1 MDKVKTT
8 ETTNDGMSTMS
19 AGDLHA
25 GIAVVLEEF
34 GFVHMANPAGI
45 RSILDELEEARKH
58 APENA
63 AAQDAASPVQ
73 AEMLEQ
79 IKSLRQEAGLLS
91 NRLLIGNLTAV
102 RGLEE
107 AEEAFRDETNIR
119 EIQRLDD
126 KSILRMALR
135 RAALHLVSH
144 PEWTNELA
152 GRVAD
157 AIEACD
163 WSGMPIG
170 NKEILRAAVV
180 MLREGARPS
189 ADPRL
194 RIAAETLEELHGLVF
209 GAAAGDEPDVY
220 ALDYDD
226 LSALS
231 GRTRRAIACVKAIAD
246 FSGEAPS
253 LETEEKLD
261 TAIDVWEEHPDFP
274 VSDWQYQVANGDT
287 RRGYHDWVE
296 AEMEAAEIDHT
307 SGPDM

>member
-1 MDKVKTT
+1 MMDTGKAT
-8 ETTNDGMSTMS
+8 ETAT
-19 AGDLHA
+19 DLHA
-25 GIAVVLEEF
+25 GIAEVLEEF
-34 GFVHMANPAGI
+34 GYVHMANPAGI
-45 RSILDELEEARKH
+45 RSILEELEEARKH

-63 AAQDAASPVQ
+63 SGHDAAASRGQ
-73 AEMLEQ
+73 AEMSEQ
-79 IKSLRQEAGLLS
+79 IRSLRHEVGILS
-91 NRLLIGNLTAV
+91 NRLAVGNLTAV

-107 AEEAFRDETNIR
+107 AEEAFTDETNIR

-126 KSILRMALR
+126 RSVLRMALR
-135 RAALHLVSH
+135 RAALHLVPH

-170 NKEILRAAVV
+170 NKAILRAAVV
-180 MLREGARPS
+180 MLREGAKPS

-194 RIAAETLEELHGLVF
+194 RVAAETLEELHGLVF

-231 GRTRRAIACVKAIAD
+231 GRTRKAIACVRAIAD
-246 FSGEAPS
+246 ASGEAPS
-253 LETEEKLD
+253 LETEEKLA

-287 RRGYHDWVE
+287 RRGYHEWVE
-296 AEMEAAEIDHT
+296 AEREAAIDNRETHIA
-307 SGPDM
+307 PAPEP